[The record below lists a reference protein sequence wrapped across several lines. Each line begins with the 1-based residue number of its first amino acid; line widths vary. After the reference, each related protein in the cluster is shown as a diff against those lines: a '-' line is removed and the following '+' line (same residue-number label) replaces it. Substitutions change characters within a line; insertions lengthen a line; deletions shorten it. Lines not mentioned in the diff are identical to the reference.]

1 MHASE
6 IGGDDVLALQQ
17 NIEARLARIFLDCKM
32 CELDPGHWEVINAV
46 DQEIDNVEARRAE
59 EDLELGFIR
68 ENLAVD
74 A

>member
-1 MHASE
+1 
-6 IGGDDVLALQQ
+6 
-17 NIEARLARIFLDCKM
+17 M

-46 DQEIDNVEARRAE
+46 DQEIDNVEVRRAE
-59 EDLELGFIR
+59 EGLEFGFIR